1 MKKNLLLLFLILTYK
16 FSFGQNAENEPYT
29 YFSKEYIEK
38 YNNKSVVEIPEV
50 SELVNIIMAL
60 HKDAEN
66 EDNMFDVSTEYYQR
80 VKEYFKESITHPMI
94 DSVHNNINTITLLEE
109 HNINV
114 FSSESYN
121 FYYDL
126 KMNACSYYFDEN
138 GIITHNGAVKN
149 FRGGDNLV
157 NKYLNLIQDFSD
169 KSNFRQFYKDNK
181 TYYDSLISTYLRL
194 NPIQKMQNWL
204 NDKFEFSYGSYVIYF
219 SPLVN
224 GAHSA
229 RFFNKGDF
237 KQAFMFVCAIEP
249 NLKVSPIEDE
259 IMSGRPLFTEIDHSY
274 VNPLSD
280 KHMEKIKHA
289 FSNRKKWAIGEITDS
304 YHDEYMVFNEYMT
317 FAIYSL
323 YLFDNYPEENLYKY
337 LPYLENQMVE
347 SRGFINFKD
356 FNRELLKKYK
366 LNPNIR
372 MSELYDYI
380 LEWATNV
387 NKA

>member
-1 MKKNLLLLFLILTYK
+1 MKNLLLILSIVLIYQKSL
-16 FSFGQNAENEPYT
+16 GQNIENEPYAF
-29 YFSKEYIEK
+29 FSKEYIQK
-38 YNNKSVVEIPEV
+38 YNNKSVIEIPEV

-66 EDNMFDVSTEYYQR
+66 EDNMFDVSTEYYKR
-80 VKEYFKESITHPMI
+80 VKEYFKESINHPII
-94 DSVHNNINTITLLEE
+94 DSIENNIGNITLLEE
-109 HNINV
+109 HNIKV
-114 FSSESYN
+114 FSRESYN
-121 FYYDL
+121 FYYNL

-138 GIITHNGAVKN
+138 GNIIHNGAVKN
-149 FRGGDNLV
+149 FRDGDNLV
-157 NKYLNLIQDFSD
+157 DKYLNLIQSFS
-169 KSNFRQFYKDNK
+169 KQSNFRQFYRDNK
-181 TYYDSLISTYLRL
+181 AYYDSLTSTYMRL
-194 NPIQKMQNWL
+194 NPIQQMQNWL
-204 NDKFEFSYGSYVIYF
+204 NKKFDYSYGSYVIYF

-229 RFFNKGDF
+229 RFFNKGEF
-237 KQAFMFVCAIEP
+237 KQAFMFVC
-249 NLKVSPIEDE
+249 PIETNPEVSLIDDE
-259 IMSGRPLFTEIDHSY
+259 IMSSRPLFTEIDHSY

-280 KHMEKIKHA
+280 KYTEKINHS
-289 FSNRKKWAIGEITDS
+289 FSNKKIWTYGEITES
-304 YHDEYMVFNEYMT
+304 YHNEYMIFNEYMT

-366 LNPNIR
+366 LNPNIK